1 VPDVDSGPLPFAMV
15 GHGWRADFF
24 LRVAAALPERL
35 RCTGVVTRGEA
46 AGADVE
52 RRWGVPTHRTIDAM
66 LAADGPL
73 AVVTSVPWAAT
84 PVVVREL
91 VAREV
96 AVLAETPPAP
106 DAEGLR
112 ALWGD
117 VGASGLVQVAE
128 QNPFLPLL
136 VALGRL
142 VDDGML
148 GTPTSALVSSTHGY
162 HAVALLRRLLAAG
175 GAPVTVRATAVE
187 GPLVQGPD
195 RTGRPENP
203 GEVAALHTV
212 ASLQFSRAAGPAIGT
227 YDFTAGQWWHPLR
240 RRHVVVRGSRGEVVG
255 TSATWAG
262 EDGRPLDAP
271 LARRQTGLDGDL
283 DGADLDTF
291 TCAGRTLYVNPYRGT
306 RLSDEEI
313 AVATLLERTLRWR
326 RGEGN
331 PPYPLA
337 EGCQDHLL
345 SLAIGEAAATGMP
358 VTTGTEP
365 WADALERQ

>member
-1 VPDVDSGPLPFAMV
+1 VPDVDSGPLPFGVV

-24 LRVAAALPERL
+24 LRVAAALPDRL
-35 RCTGVVTRGEA
+35 RCVGVVTRGEA
-46 AGADVE
+46 AGAEVE
-52 RRWGVPTHRTIDAM
+52 RSWGVPTYRTVDEL
-66 LAADGPL
+66 LAAGRPL

-84 PVVVREL
+84 PVVVR
-91 VAREV
+91 

-106 DAEGLR
+106 DVEGLR
-112 ALWGD
+112 ALWAD

-142 VDDGML
+142 VDDGVL

-162 HAVALLRRLLAAG
+162 HAGALLRRLLGAG

-195 RTGRPENP
+195 RSGRPVNP

-255 TSATWAG
+255 TSVVWAG

-271 LARRQTGLDGDL
+271 LVRRQTGLDGDL

-313 AVATLLERTLRWR
+313 AVATLVERTLRWR
-326 RGEGN
+326 HGEAD

-337 EGCQDHLL
+337 EGCQDQLL

-358 VTTGTEP
+358 VTTRSEP
-365 WADALERQ
+365 WAAALRQG